1 MSEGLHVVQF
11 IRSTKCAPADPWQ
24 PSFNDGERLR
34 RTVSTW
40 ILIPAIA
47 SAQELDSAT
56 KDLSKLSGLIRWTG
70 VAVSLVVIVGAGV
83 LLRFL
88 SSTVAKLSSRFAHMR
103 LTFQKLESMIRFLLY
118 FATGG
123 VVLALSLQVNQTVLA
138 VVGGTLAVAVG
149 FALRDLVASV
159 IAGVTIMLDRPFQVG
174 DRVQYAGEY
183 GDITAIGLRSVRMQ
197 TLDDNTVTIP
207 NNKVLTDVTSS
218 GNYGA
223 LDMQV
228 QVEFWIGADQ
238 DFELAQRLATEGMLT
253 SSYVYLDKPVV
264 VLVKEVLK
272 EDFVAI
278 NLRVKGYVLDT
289 RYEKAFETDVVKRVL
304 RAFREHGIQ
313 PPASLHRRIDAGSVP
328 PPEGRSVR
336 GAPAPSS

>member
-1 MSEGLHVVQF
+1 MQLGLRAVIV
-11 IRSTKCAPADPWQ
+11 AALLVLPD
-24 PSFNDGERLR
+24 
-34 RTVSTW
+34 V
-40 ILIPAIA
+40 A
-47 SAQELDSAT
+47 SAQEFNDAA

-70 VAVSLVVIVGAGV
+70 VLISIGVIFAVGIG
-83 LLRFL
+83 LRFL
-88 SSTVAKLSSRFAHMR
+88 AGAVAKLSTRFAHMR
-103 LTFQKLESMIRFLLY
+103 LTFQKFESFTRFAVY
-118 FATGG
+118 FVTGG
-123 VVLALSLQVNQTVLA
+123 VVIALSLQINQTVLA
-138 VVGGTLAVAVG
+138 LVGGTLAVAVG

-223 LDMQV
+223 LDMQI
-228 QVEFWIGADQ
+228 QVEFFIGVDQ
-238 DFELAQRLATEGMLT
+238 DIELAQRLVTEGMLT
-253 SSYVYLDKPVV
+253 STYVYLDKPVV
-264 VLVKEVLK
+264 VLVKQIVK
-272 EDFVAI
+272 DDFVAVY
-278 NLRVKGYVLDT
+278 LRAKGYVLDT

-313 PPASLHRRIDAGSVP
+313 PPAILHRQMPGPQTPGANEQSSAAGAAMP
-328 PPEGRSVR
+328 
-336 GAPAPSS
+336 